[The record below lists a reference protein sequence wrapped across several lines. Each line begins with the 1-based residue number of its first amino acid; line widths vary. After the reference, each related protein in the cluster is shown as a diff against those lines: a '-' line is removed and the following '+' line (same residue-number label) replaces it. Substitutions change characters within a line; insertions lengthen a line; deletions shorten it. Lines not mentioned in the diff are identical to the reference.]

1 MSICRLL
8 RFACTFRGRLILA
21 LETMEGGFVV
31 PRIIVTTDPPD
42 YDAPVTLDE
51 HVDAIHVCDQYA
63 ADQLMERLTWAIE
76 DAERVEE
83 KERVA
88 H

>member
-1 MSICRLL
+1 
-8 RFACTFRGRLILA
+8 
-21 LETMEGGFVV
+21 V

-51 HVDAIHVCDQYA
+51 RVDVIHVSNQHA
-63 ADQLMERLTWAIE
+63 SEQLLERLTWAIE
-76 DAERVEE
+76 DAERAEHRE
-83 KERVA
+83 HVA

>member
-1 MSICRLL
+1 M
-8 RFACTFRGRLILA
+8 
-21 LETMEGGFVV
+21 

-51 HVDAIHVCDQYA
+51 SVAVIHVSDEHA
-63 ADQLMERLTWAIE
+63 SSQLMERLVWAIE

-83 KERVA
+83 EARV
-88 H
+88 

>member
-1 MSICRLL
+1 MCLPRKK
-8 RFACTFRGRLILA
+8 RK
-21 LETMEGGFVV
+21 EGFVV

-51 HVDAIHVCDQYA
+51 RVDVIHVSDQHA
-63 ADQLMERLTWAIE
+63 SVQLLERLSWAIE
-76 DAERVEE
+76 DAERAEHP
-83 KERVA
+83 ERVA

>member
-1 MSICRLL
+1 MTPGGTYRIRLN
-8 RFACTFRGRLILA
+8 RQGKEVA
-21 LETMEGGFVV
+21 V

-51 HVDAIHVCDQYA
+51 SVAVIHVSDEHA
-63 ADQLMERLTWAIE
+63 SSQLMERLVWAIE

-83 KERVA
+83 EARV
-88 H
+88 